1 MTALPVEASFE
12 IRQLTGT
19 GARILIWLYFSTI
32 FALALWTLDD
42 VFSPWPTIS
51 GLIFFAGA
59 CLALSLDSAPRLSL
73 GVTTLVCG
81 VSVANAL
88 LISWQLM
95 AGGHSQWYFG
105 AGTVMMFY
113 LCLRGR
119 IVFAWIGFAAM
130 SLVIVAWGLTT
141 PVGFA
146 EAAVLIGRQAPIVL
160 VGTLFAIGMTRTAT
174 AIARLTAETSS
185 RATAAAEADATAR
198 ERAARLGAL
207 DEVVTPM
214 LEQLVDGSDIG
225 PQSQI
230 DFAIAAAELRDGLRA
245 RALST
250 PRVLEAARDARRL
263 GIEVT
268 LLDDS
273 DPSTL
278 SPLDLERAESA
289 TVAALRAARD
299 GQVTAR
305 LLPPGRDNIATV
317 VADGTAHRTI
327 EVARADR

>member
-1 MTALPVEASFE
+1 VTDPVLPTSFG

-19 GARILIWLYFSTI
+19 GARVLIWLYFATML
-32 FALALWTLDD
+32 ALALWTLDD
-42 VFSPWPTIS
+42 VRSPAPTIA
-51 GLIFFAGA
+51 GLMLFAAA
-59 CLALSLDSAPRLSL
+59 CLALSFDSAPRLSL

-119 IVFAWIGFAAM
+119 IVFAWIGFLAM

-141 PVGFA
+141 SVGLA
-146 EAAVLIGRQAPIVL
+146 EALVLIGRQAPIVL
-160 VGTLFAIGMTRTAT
+160 VGTLFATGMRRTAK
-174 AIARLTAETSS
+174 AIDRLRVETSM
-185 RATAAAEADATAR
+185 RATTTAAAEATAR
-198 ERAARLGAL
+198 EREARLGAL
-207 DEVVTPM
+207 DEVVTPL
-214 LEQLVDGSDIG
+214 LEKLVDGSEIL
-225 PQSQI
+225 PQSRVE
-230 DFAIAAAELRDGLRA
+230 FAIAAAELRDGLRA
-245 RALST
+245 RSLST

-278 SPLDLERAESA
+278 TPDDLERAESA
-289 TVAALRAARD
+289 TVETLRAARD

-305 LLPPGRDNIATV
+305 LLPPGRENIATV
-317 VADGTAHRTI
+317 VAHGTEHTSI
-327 EVARADR
+327 EVTRTD

>member
-1 MTALPVEASFE
+1 MSESPVPTTFG

-19 GARILIWLYFSTI
+19 GARVLIWLYFTTML
-32 FALALWTLDD
+32 ALALWTLDD
-42 VFSPWPTIS
+42 VRSPAPTIA
-51 GLIFFAGA
+51 GLALFAVA
-59 CLALSLDSAPRLSL
+59 CLALSFDSAPRLSL

-95 AGGHSQWYFG
+95 IGGHSQWYFG

-119 IVFAWIGFAAM
+119 ILFAWIGFIAM

-141 PVGFA
+141 SVGLA
-146 EAAVLIGRQAPIVL
+146 EALVLIGRQAPIVL
-160 VGTLFAIGMTRTAT
+160 VGTLFATAMRRTAK
-174 AIARLTAETSS
+174 AIDRLRVETST
-185 RATAAAEADATAR
+185 RATTTAAAEATAR
-198 ERAARLGAL
+198 ERVARLGAL
-207 DEVVTPM
+207 DDVVTPL
-214 LEQLVDGSDIG
+214 LEKLVDGSEIQ
-225 PQSQI
+225 PQSRI

-245 RALST
+245 RSLST
-250 PRVLEAARDARRL
+250 PRVVEAARDARRL

-273 DPSTL
+273 DPFTL
-278 SPLDLERAESA
+278 TPDDLERAESA
-289 TVAALRAARD
+289 TVETLRAVRD
-299 GQVTAR
+299 GHVTAR

-317 VADGTAHRTI
+317 VADGTAHTSI
-327 EVARADR
+327 EVTRAE